1 MTSGSR
7 RFFFVHLQKTGGT
20 ALFQRLREAF
30 GPDAVYPTPDDEPGA
45 RPVIDAAYLAERLRT
60 HGDGLQVITGHFP
73 LCLVEVLGE
82 PFTTFTVLRDP
93 VERTLSLLRR
103 RKAAEARYQDLELD
117 EIYDDP
123 ALLDIIRNHMVKM
136 LSLRPDEMTDAPLTA
151 PVDFDDERLVRAQHN
166 LEHGIDLFGLQEQ
179 FEEFCTE
186 LSGLLGRDLGAARFA
201 NRTQP
206 RPVSEEL
213 RARIAADNHLDVE
226 LYGFAQRLYR
236 ERRER
241 APSRG

>member
-93 VERTLSLLRR
+93 VERTLSYLRHH
-103 RKAAEARYQDLELD
+103 KKLSAADRDLPLEA
-117 EIYDDP
+117 IYEDDFRF
-123 ALLDIIRNHMVKM
+123 AGLIHNHMVKM
-136 LSLRPDEMTDAPLTA
+136 FSLTTGEMIADALTRVEFT
-151 PVDFDDERLVRAQHN
+151 PERLERSSAL
-166 LEHGIDLFGLQEQ
+166 LEIRD
-179 FEEFCTE
+179 E
-186 LSGLLGRDLGAARFA
+186 LGVTD
-201 NRTQP
+201 
-206 RPVSEEL
+206 
-213 RARIAADNHLDVE
+213 
-226 LYGFAQRLYR
+226 
-236 ERRER
+236 
-241 APSRG
+241 